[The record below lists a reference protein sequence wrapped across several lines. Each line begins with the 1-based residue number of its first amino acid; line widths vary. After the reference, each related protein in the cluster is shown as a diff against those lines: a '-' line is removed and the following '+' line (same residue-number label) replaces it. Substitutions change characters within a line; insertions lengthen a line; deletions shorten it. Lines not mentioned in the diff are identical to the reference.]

1 MKKFLILIF
10 LLASCTPPAKTTTQP
25 QIVTAYSTSAAN
37 PWLVDLFSCAESLNT
52 AINISADSPNILL
65 RVGEPEPLVSPAYQ
79 VGKDELLVIVHQDSP
94 LQDLTL
100 EEVQSLFSA
109 QENST
114 TQVWVYASD
123 ADMQVL
129 FEQAVMEGRIVTS
142 FAKVAV
148 DSQRMLE
155 AVESESNSVG
165 FILRGSVNS
174 GQAYREVYSAGDVPV
189 LALTQVEASGII
201 RDLISCISK

>member
-1 MKKFLILIF
+1 MKKLFILIF

-25 QIVTAYSTSAAN
+25 QIVTAYATSAAN
-37 PWLVDLFSCAESLNT
+37 PWLVDLYSCAERLNA
-52 AINISADSPNILL
+52 AINISADSPDIFL
-65 RVGEPEPLVSPAYQ
+65 RVGEPAPLVSPAYQ
-79 VGKDELLVIVHQDSP
+79 VGEDELLVVAHQDSP

-100 EEVQSLFSA
+100 EEVQSLFSTQGA
-109 QENST
+109 ST
-114 TQVWVYASD
+114 MQVWVYASD

-129 FEQAVMEGRIVTS
+129 FEQAVMKGRIVTS

-155 AVESESNSVG
+155 AVASESNSVG
-165 FILRGSVNS
+165 FILRSSVNS
-174 GQAYREVYSAGDVPV
+174 DQAYRELYSAGEVPV